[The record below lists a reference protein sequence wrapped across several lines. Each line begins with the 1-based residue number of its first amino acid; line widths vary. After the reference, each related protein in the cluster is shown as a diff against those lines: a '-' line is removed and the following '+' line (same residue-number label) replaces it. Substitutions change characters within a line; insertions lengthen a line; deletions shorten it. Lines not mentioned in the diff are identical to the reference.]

1 MCVDA
6 YLGPPEPQLF
16 VPLAQH
22 ATPQHVRHRPECR
35 GATQS
40 MIGAFEQA
48 VAGLYPDPDVLSA
61 NVVTAEELV
70 RRSRSELVVW
80 SIWSAIAGGAALML
94 AALGIFG
101 VIGFMVATRT
111 REIGIRIALGATR
124 SRVLRGVLV
133 DAVKL
138 AAWGV
143 AGGLGLAFLWARE
156 ISWSTVGGI
165 ELVVY
170 AGAIAI
176 ALGVAAAAA
185 LPAARRAAAVEPIVA
200 MRAE

>member
-1 MCVDA
+1 
-6 YLGPPEPQLF
+6 
-16 VPLAQH
+16 
-22 ATPQHVRHRPECR
+22 
-35 GATQS
+35 

-80 SIWSAIAGGAALML
+80 SIWSAIAGGCGPHARGARKSSGSS
-94 AALGIFG
+94 AIWSRRGRGRSGFG
-101 VIGFMVATRT
+101 SRSVRHA
-111 REIGIRIALGATR
+111 RESCA
-124 SRVLRGVLV
+124 GVLV
-133 DAVKL
+133 DAVKPPS
-138 AAWGV
+138 WGV

>member
-1 MCVDA
+1 MVDLVGHRRRCGPHA
-6 YLGPPEPQLF
+6 RGLGVF
-16 VPLAQH
+16 
-22 ATPQHVRHRPECR
+22 R
-35 GATQS
+35 
-40 MIGAFEQA
+40 
-48 VAGLYPDPDVLSA
+48 
-61 NVVTAEELV
+61 
-70 RRSRSELVVW
+70 
-80 SIWSAIAGGAALML
+80 
-94 AALGIFG
+94 
-101 VIGFMVATRT
+101 VIGYMVTTRT

-170 AGAIAI
+170 AGAVAI